1 MIQAIID
8 TILPI
13 CSVKGASE
21 PQVRPFRHYAA
32 DMNRTQDAHEIG
44 KCVRE
49 ARKQAGITQGD
60 LADLSGVSERT
71 IRAIETGTGNPS
83 LAAVVAAA
91 QVLGLRVEV
100 R

>member
-1 MIQAIID
+1 MLINPSIIG

-13 CSVKGASE
+13 MDGSEGVDEIAKSV
-21 PQVRPFRHYAA
+21 R
-32 DMNRTQDAHEIG
+32 D
-44 KCVRE
+44 
-49 ARKQAGITQGD
+49 ARKQAGITQRD

-83 LAAVVAAA
+83 MAAVIAAA
-91 QVLGLRVEV
+91 RVLGLRVEV